1 MQSNPALIERRYK
14 AAATNKMKP
23 NRKLRVGVTI
33 HIRDGHQSIWENG
46 IFQNCVFLVQL
57 FNLSPEVEKAVLV
70 NGSGAKEVHPSM
82 MFNQVGVEMIDL
94 PGALETLDVI
104 IEMSSQ
110 VPEDW
115 LEKFR
120 ARGGRIAWMRCG
132 NDYVID
138 IERAMYNL
146 PPGGLCSAKK
156 YDAIW
161 TLPEYEHSCSDYF
174 AITTRA
180 PVKIVPHL
188 WTPEFFNK
196 GIATLP
202 AGLRFGYQPGKPRW
216 RVCCFEPN
224 MCMVKTC
231 ITPMLVCE
239 EAYRKAPQKFEFIR
253 ICNTLKA
260 KENPAFVR
268 FARSLDIVNHG
279 IASFEGRFAIFEYM
293 AHFGDCIVSHHWENG
308 QNYLYYE
315 ALYGGYPLIHN
326 SEFIRDLGYFYP
338 DFDCQAGG
346 EALVRAVEVHDT
358 NLEEYK
364 AKAAEFLKT
373 LDIRYQPNIE
383 AYTTELQNLT
393 CSPKKSP

>member
-1 MQSNPALIERRYK
+1 MS
-14 AAATNKMKP
+14 KP

-82 MFNQVGVEMIDL
+82 MFDQVGVEMIDL
-94 PGALETLDVI
+94 STALEKLDVI

-115 LEKFR
+115 LVKFR
-120 ARGGRIAWMRCG
+120 QRGGRIAWMRCG

-138 IERAMYNL
+138 VERAMYNL
-146 PPGGLCSAKK
+146 PPAGLCSGKV

-161 TLPEYEHSCSDYF
+161 TLPEYERSCSDYF

-188 WTPEFFNK
+188 WTPEFLDK
-196 GIATLP
+196 GAATLP
-202 AGLRFGYQPGKPRW
+202 SGKRFGYEPGKARW
-216 RVCCFEPN
+216 RVCSFEPN

-231 ITPMLVCE
+231 IMPMLVCE
-239 EAYRKAPQKFEFIR
+239 EAYRKAPDRFEFIR

-260 KENPAFVR
+260 KENPGFVR
-268 FARSLDIVNHG
+268 FAKFLDIVNHG
-279 IASFEGRFAIFEYM
+279 VASFEGRFSVHEYM

-326 SEFIRDLGYFYP
+326 SEFIRDQGYFYP

-346 EALVRAVEVHDT
+346 EALVRAFESHDK
-358 NLEEYK
+358 NLNDYK
-364 AKAAEFLKT
+364 AKAADFLKT
-373 LDIRYQPNIE
+373 LDIKFPANIE
-383 AYTTELQNLT
+383 AYSNELI
-393 CSPKKSP
+393 SVF

>member
-1 MQSNPALIERRYK
+1 MN
-14 AAATNKMKP
+14 KP

-57 FNLSPEVEKAVLV
+57 FNLSPEVEKTVLV

-82 MFNQVGVEMIDL
+82 MFDQVGVEMIDL
-94 PGALETLDVI
+94 PAALESLDVV

-115 LEKFR
+115 LAAFR
-120 ARGGRIAWMRCG
+120 SKGGRIAWMRM
-132 NDYVID
+132 NDYAID
-138 IERAMYNL
+138 VERAVYNL
-146 PPGGLCSAKK
+146 PPAGVCSSKV

-161 TLPEYEHSCSDYF
+161 AIPGHRNICTDYF
-174 AITTRA
+174 AISCRA

-188 WTPEFFNK
+188 WTSEFIDK
-196 GIATLP
+196 GISTLP
-202 AGLRFGYQPGKPRW
+202 TGVSFGYQSGKPRW
-216 RVCCFEPN
+216 RMCCFEPN
-224 MCMVKTC
+224 LNTVKTS

-239 EAYRKAPQKFEFIR
+239 EAYRKKPAMFDFIR
-253 ICNTLKA
+253 ICNTINS
-260 KENPAFVR
+260 KEYPGFVN

-279 IASFEGRFAIFEYM
+279 LASFEGRFAIYEYM
-293 AHFGDCIVSHHWENG
+293 AHYGDCIISHHWENG

-346 EALVRAVEVHDT
+346 EALVRAFETHDK
-358 NLEEYK
+358 NLDSYK
-364 AKAAEFLKT
+364 TKSAEFLKT
-373 LDIRYQPNIE
+373 LNIHHRPNIE
-383 AYTTELQNLT
+383 AYSNELIGLY
-393 CSPKKSP
+393 CSGGL

>member
-1 MQSNPALIERRYK
+1 M
-14 AAATNKMKP
+14 NKT

-94 PGALETLDVI
+94 STALETLDVV

-110 VPEDW
+110 VSEDW
-115 LEKFR
+115 LAKFR
-120 ARGGRIAWMRCG
+120 AKGGRIAWMRM
-132 NDYVID
+132 NDYAID
-138 IERAMYNL
+138 VERAVYNL
-146 PPGGLCSAKK
+146 PPASVCSSKV

-161 TLPEYEHSCSDYF
+161 AIPGHRNICSDYF
-174 AITTRA
+174 AITCRA

-188 WTPEFFNK
+188 WTPEFIDK
-196 GIATLP
+196 GISTLP
-202 AGLRFGYQPGKPRW
+202 NGVKFGYPPGKARW
-216 RVCCFEPN
+216 RVCSFEPN
-224 MCMVKTC
+224 LNTVKTS

-239 EAYRKAPQKFEFIR
+239 EAYRKNAAMFDFIR
-253 ICNTLKA
+253 ICNTINA
-260 KENPAFVR
+260 KEYLGFVN
-268 FARSLDIVNHG
+268 FAQSLDIVNHG
-279 IASFEGRFAIFEYM
+279 VASFEGRFPFYEYM
-293 AHFGDCIVSHHWENG
+293 AHYGDAIVSHHWENG

-346 EALVRAVEVHDT
+346 EALMRAFETHDKK
-358 NLEEYK
+358 LLDYK

-373 LDIRYQPNIE
+373 LDISYQSNIE
-383 AYTTELQNLT
+383 FYTKELIALY
-393 CSPKKSP
+393 CSGGL

>member
-1 MQSNPALIERRYK
+1 MN
-14 AAATNKMKP
+14 KP

-94 PGALETLDVI
+94 PAALETLDVI

-115 LEKFR
+115 LAKFR

-138 IERAMYNL
+138 IERAMYGL

-161 TLPEYEHSCSDYF
+161 TLPEYEHSCTDYF

-239 EAYRKAPQKFEFIR
+239 EAYRKAPQMFEFIR
-253 ICNTLKA
+253 ICNALKA

-346 EALVRAVEVHDT
+346 EALVRALEVHDT
-358 NLEEYK
+358 NLEQYK
-364 AKAAEFLKT
+364 AKSAEFLKT
-373 LDIRYQPNIE
+373 LDIQCQPNI
-383 AYTTELQNLT
+383 ASYTNELQSLT
-393 CSPKKSP
+393 CSGGL

>member
-1 MQSNPALIERRYK
+1 MS
-14 AAATNKMKP
+14 KP

-33 HIRDGHQSIWENG
+33 HIKEGHQSIWENG

-70 NGSGAKEVHPSM
+70 NGGQVKQANPNM
-82 MFNQVGVEMIDL
+82 MFAQVGVEMIDMQT
-94 PGALETLDVI
+94 ALETLDVV

-110 VPEDW
+110 VPEAW

-138 IERAMYNL
+138 IERAIYNM
-146 PPGGLCSAKK
+146 PHAGLCSAKK
-156 YDAIW
+156 YDAVW
-161 TLPEYEHSCSDYF
+161 TLPEYEHSCTDYF
-174 AITTRA
+174 ALTTRA

-188 WTPEFFNK
+188 WTPEFFDK
-196 GIATLP
+196 AIATLP
-202 AGLRFGYQPGKPRW
+202 EGVSFGYQPGRSRW
-216 RVCCFEPN
+216 RACSFEPN
-224 MCMVKTC
+224 LCMVKTC
-231 ITPMLVCE
+231 VTPMLVCE
-239 EAYRKAPQKFEFIR
+239 EAYRRNPRFLEYVRF
-253 ICNTLKA
+253 CCTLKH
-260 KENPAFVR
+260 KQKPMLVR
-268 FARSLDIVNHG
+268 FARALDIVNHG
-279 IASFEGRFAIFEYM
+279 LASFEDRFPVYAYL
-293 AHFGDCIVSHHWENG
+293 AHHGDCIISHHWENG

-346 EALVRAVEVHDT
+346 EALIHAFETHDA
-358 NLEEYK
+358 NLDEYK

-373 LDIRYQPNIE
+373 LDIHHQPNIE
-383 AYTTELQNLT
+383 AYTAELLALFG
-393 CSPKKSP
+393 S

>member
-1 MQSNPALIERRYK
+1 
-14 AAATNKMKP
+14 MKP

-82 MFNQVGVEMIDL
+82 MFNEVGVEMIDL
-94 PGALETLDVI
+94 ATALETLDVV

-115 LEKFR
+115 LKKFR
-120 ARGGRIAWMRCG
+120 ARGGRIAWMRM
-132 NDYVID
+132 NDYAID
-138 IERAMYNL
+138 VERAVYNL
-146 PPGGLCSAKK
+146 PPAGVCSSKV

-161 TLPEYEHSCSDYF
+161 AIPGHRNICSDYF
-174 AITTRA
+174 SITCRA

-188 WTPEFFNK
+188 WTAEFIDK
-196 GIATLP
+196 GISTLP
-202 AGLRFGYQPGKPRW
+202 AGVPFRYQSGKPRW
-216 RVCCFEPN
+216 RICSFEPN
-224 MCMVKTC
+224 LNTVKTS

-239 EAYRKAPQKFEFIR
+239 EAYRKKPAMFDFIR
-253 ICNTLKA
+253 ICNAINA
-260 KENPAFVR
+260 KEYLGFVN
-268 FARSLDIVNHG
+268 FARSLDIVKHG
-279 IASFEGRFAIFEYM
+279 VTTFEGRFAIYEYM
-293 AHFGDCIVSHHWENG
+293 AHYGDCIISHHWENG

-338 DFDCQAGG
+338 DFDCQMGG
-346 EALVRAVEVHDT
+346 EALVRAFETHDT
-358 NLEEYK
+358 NLDDYK

-373 LDIRYQPNIE
+373 LDIRYQHNIE
-383 AYTTELQNLT
+383 AYTNELKSLY
-393 CSPKKSP
+393 CSGGL

>member
-1 MQSNPALIERRYK
+1 
-14 AAATNKMKP
+14 MKP

-33 HIRDGHQSIWENG
+33 HIRDGQQSIWENG

-70 NGSGAKEVHPSM
+70 NGSGAKDVHPSM
-82 MFNQVGVEMIDL
+82 IFSEVGVEMIDL
-94 PGALETLDVI
+94 SKALDTLDVV

-115 LEKFR
+115 LAKFR
-120 ARGGRIAWMRCG
+120 TRGGRIAWMRCG

-138 IERAMYNL
+138 IERAMYGL

-156 YDAIW
+156 YDAVW
-161 TLPEYEHSCSDYF
+161 TLPEYEHSCTDYF

-239 EAYRKAPQKFEFIR
+239 EAYRKAPQRFEFIR

-260 KENPAFVR
+260 KENPGFVR
-268 FARSLDIVNHG
+268 FARFLDIVNYG
-279 IASFEGRFAIFEYM
+279 VASFEGRFSVYEYM

-315 ALYGGYPLIHN
+315 ALYGGYPLVHN

-338 DFDCQAGG
+338 DFDSQVGG
-346 EALVRAVEVHDT
+346 EALVRAFESHDK
-358 NLEEYK
+358 NLDSYK
-364 AKAAEFLKT
+364 TKSAEFLKT
-373 LDIRYQPNIE
+373 LDIHHRPNIE
-383 AYTTELQNLT
+383 AYSNELISLY
-393 CSPKKSP
+393 CSSGL